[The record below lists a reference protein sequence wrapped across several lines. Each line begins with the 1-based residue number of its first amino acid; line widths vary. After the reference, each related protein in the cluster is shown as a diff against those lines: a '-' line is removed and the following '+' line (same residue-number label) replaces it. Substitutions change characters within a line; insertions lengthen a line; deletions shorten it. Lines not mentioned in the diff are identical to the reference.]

1 MENMRKKILFLIISG
16 IVCWYNGNMLN
27 AQDVATQSQSVKK
40 NIERVSAR
48 THGTGARIKP
58 ALRLP
63 AYVMWP
69 LLSTTGANAETV
81 SGLIIADSET
91 FSRSLYRYGY
101 NDNGSRWTL
110 YNSGASKGI
119 WDAETCPNFTRYAQY
134 TIVPKSHGIFV
145 ATVVQFT
152 VNVESSTNMRMAL
165 YVSNDSTF
173 STPVF
178 IADTV
183 LSVSPTSYTYT
194 LHDSVA
200 SGKAMYLRFFPYNTV
215 AEGAWRL
222 VDVRGVMIAGY
233 TTGLAMEKPTV
244 ITTAASFCSTT
255 FITIGGKI
263 CCDGGGKILTRGVCW
278 DTLPYPTI
286 AKKYLKV
293 GSGLG
298 AYTSKVTEL
307 TAGKKYY
314 LRAFATNESGTDY
327 GNEISF
333 TTLAAVVPPTVSTTP
348 VTSIMAKTAVCGGTL
363 QTWGGDSVTAKGV
376 CWNTTGT
383 ATISDEHSIDGSGIG
398 TFQSILQKLC
408 GNTTYYVRAYATNC
422 AGTGY
427 GAEES
432 FTTETIA
439 SDTTV
444 VVAPDGSGNYTTLKA
459 AFNAVPFNY
468 TGKWTIYVK
477 NGTYIEKDTLA
488 AGKVH
493 VNLFGESRDNTIISD
508 SINSDSFGGKGSGN
522 PGTKGT
528 STLLIGAND
537 FVAKNITI
545 RNTYAPDTSAA
556 NTQAVALMT
565 DGDRQEYINCNISGY
580 QDTYYA
586 WGISGTGRMY
596 FKNCTISGTVDFI
609 FGSEIVV
616 FDRCTIQIKR
626 NGGVLTAAST
636 QPTTAYG
643 LVFRHCSIAAD
654 SVGYDGTAISSF
666 YLGRPWQNSPR
677 TVFLNCS
684 EPSTLAAAGWLS
696 WNVKP
701 ALYAEYHCYGA
712 GSNTAQRA
720 KCSSQLDSVEADSY
734 TLKNIFA
741 RRAASSPFMLY
752 DWFPANASSIENDI
766 R

>member
-1 MENMRKKILFLIISG
+1 
-16 IVCWYNGNMLN
+16 MLN
-27 AQDVATQSQSVKK
+27 AQDGATPSGSVKK
-40 NIERVSAR
+40 TIEKISAR
-48 THGTGARIKP
+48 IHGTRARMKP

-63 AYVMWP
+63 AYAMWP
-69 LLSTTGANAETV
+69 LLSTTGASAETV

-119 WDAETCPNFTRYAQY
+119 WAAEMGPNFTRYAQY
-134 TIVPKSHGIFV
+134 TIAPKLQGTFT

-165 YVSNDSTF
+165 YYSYDSSF
-173 STPVF
+173 STPTF
-178 IADTV
+178 IADTM
-183 LSVSPTSYTYT
+183 LSTFPTSYTYT
-194 LHDSVA
+194 LHTSVA

-244 ITTAASFCSTT
+244 ITTAASYSSTT
-255 FITIGGKI
+255 FITTGGNVTA
-263 CCDGGGKILTRGVCW
+263 DGGGKISAYGVCW
-278 DTLPYPTI
+278 DMFSCPTI
-286 AKKYLKV
+286 KKKYLKS
-293 GSGLG
+293 GAGLG

-307 TAGKKYY
+307 KARKKYY
-314 LRAFATNESGTDY
+314 LCAFATNESGTGY

-333 TTLAAVVPPTVSTTP
+333 TTLAAVVPPTVSTLS
-348 VTSIMAKTAVCGGTL
+348 VNSVMAKTAVCGGTI
-363 QTWGGDSVTAKGV
+363 QAWGGDSVTAKGV

-383 ATISDEHSIDGSGIG
+383 ATIRDEHSMDGSGIG
-398 TFQSILQKLC
+398 TFQSTLQKLC

-459 AFNAVPFNY
+459 AFHAVPFNY

-477 NGTYIEKDTLA
+477 NGTYIEKDTLV
-488 AGKVH
+488 AGKVN
-493 VNLFGESRDNTIISD
+493 VNLFGESRDSTIISD
-508 SINSDSFGGKGSGN
+508 SINSDSFGGKCSGN
-522 PGTKGT
+522 PGTRGT

-616 FDRCTIQIKR
+616 FDSCTILVKR
-626 NGGVLTAAST
+626 NDGVLTASST
-636 QPTTAYG
+636 LPATAYG
-643 LVFRHCSIAAD
+643 FVFRNCVISAD
-654 SVGYDGTAISSF
+654 SIGYDGVAVKSF
-666 YLGRPWQNSPR
+666 HLGRPWQNSPR
-677 TVFLNCS
+677 TVFLQCS
-684 EPSTLAAAGWLS
+684 EPATLSAAGWLS

-701 ALYAEYHCYGA
+701 ALYAEYRCYGA
-712 GSNTAQRA
+712 GSAITQRA
-720 KCSSQLDSVEADSY
+720 RFSSQLDSVEAGSY

-741 RRAASSPFMLY
+741 RRAASSPLMLY
-752 DWFPANASSIENDI
+752 DWFPANASSEE
-766 R
+766 